1 MSIGERIRHIRK
13 SKNISLRALSAMTG
27 LSKTTLSELETGKYN
42 NPTRSTIQKIAD
54 ALEIPASLVLGEET
68 AINEAANELFKIAQ
82 FNGELANLTEDE
94 KRNMMKDMLLQ
105 EPSLYFQIGEEVRGR
120 MMVGETAGYVYNYV
134 YNSNELL
141 KQVNAFL
148 NNESI
153 SLEEKTNFIKA
164 VMDMYSKLLGGKQ
177 DA

>member
-120 MMVGETAGYVYNYV
+120 MMVGETAGYVYN
-134 YNSNELL
+134 SNELL